1 MQKAYIPFTFLLLIA
16 ACNAFSQTQTEKQL
30 ALQYFQAQEY
40 DKAVVLYE
48 RFFNRSGLT
57 YYYNYYLNCLLKL
70 NEHKTAEKLVK
81 KQIKKNPDP
90 QIFIVDLGYVY
101 TNAGEIEKAKQQYER
116 AVKEVPADRPRIIEL
131 ANAFLTKNVTDY
143 AINTYLKGRK
153 ILKGSYL
160 FHLEIANVYSRAGKF
175 NMMIQEYLDLLLE
188 DPSYLHQ
195 VQNILQYRVFEDQ
208 GNKNAGKLNNFLLIR
223 IQKHPGK
230 HVFSEM
236 LIWYYLQKKNFESA
250 FTFAKALDKRLK
262 EDGKRIMDLAKLSTS
277 SAYYDVAISCYK
289 YVCDKGRGSPYYI
302 NSRIEMMDVI
312 NTKIISSSYTMQ
324 DLLDLEK
331 NYLLTIDELGKTTR
345 IIPLLRGQA
354 HLQAFYLHN
363 TDEAISILEE
373 TILMPRIRPKDKAA
387 CKIEL
392 ADILLLVGDVW
403 EASLYYSQVEK
414 AFKHDPIGHDAK
426 FKNARLYFYK
436 GEFKW
441 SQAQLDVLKASTS
454 KLIAN
459 DAMDLSL
466 LISDNTALDT
476 TTEALF
482 TYAAADLLSFQNKD
496 SAAIE
501 KLDSILIAFPGHSL
515 TDEIYYRKSEIYLKG
530 KIYKKAAVQL
540 QLIIDYHLGDILGDN
555 AIYKLAYM
563 NEIYFK
569 DKEKAMELY
578 QDLMVTFP
586 GSLFVVEARKKFRML
601 RGDKIN

>member
-1 MQKAYIPFTFLLLIA
+1 MKKAFIIFMLPLLIGVG
-16 ACNAFSQTQTEKQL
+16 NAFSQIQTEKQL
-30 ALQYFQAQEY
+30 ALQYYQAQEY
-40 DKAVVLYE
+40 DKAVVLYSQL
-48 RFFNRSGLT
+48 FNKSNLS

-81 KQIKKNPDP
+81 KQIKKNPKT
-90 QIFIVDLGYVY
+90 QNFIVDLGYVY
-101 TNAGEIEKAKQQYER
+101 ANAGEAEKSKQQYDR
-116 AVKEVPADRPRIIEL
+116 AVKEVSGERSTIIGL
-131 ANAFLTKNVTDY
+131 ANAFLAKNVTDY
-143 AINTYLKGRK
+143 AISTYLKGRK
-153 ILKGSYL
+153 ALRGSYL
-160 FHLEIANVYSRAGKF
+160 FHLELANVYSRAGKF
-175 NMMIQEYLDLLLE
+175 NLMIQEYLDLLLAE
-188 DPSYLHQ
+188 PSYLRQ
-195 VQNILQYRVFEDQ
+195 VQNILQYRVFEDP
-208 GNKNAGKLNNFLLIR
+208 GNKNAEKLNNLLLIR

-250 FTFAKALDKRLK
+250 FTFARALDKRLK
-262 EDGKRIMDLAKLSTS
+262 EDGKRIMDLAKLSST
-277 SAYYDVAISCYK
+277 SAYYDVAIACYK
-289 YVCDKGRGSPYYI
+289 YVCEKGKGSPYYI

-312 NTKIISSSYTMQ
+312 NTKITTSSYTQ
-324 DLLDLEK
+324 QNLLDLEK
-331 NYLLTIDELGKTTR
+331 NYLLTIEELGKTSRT
-345 IIPLLRGQA
+345 IPLLRGQA
-354 HLQAFYLHN
+354 HLKAFYLHN

-373 TILMPRIRPKDKAA
+373 TILMPRIKPKDKAA

-414 AFKHDPIGHDAK
+414 AFKHDPIGHAAK

-459 DAMDLSL
+459 DAMELSL

-476 TTEALF
+476 TTEALL

-501 KLDSILIAFPGHSL
+501 KLDSVLLTFPGHSL

-530 KIYKKAAVQL
+530 RNYEKAAAQL
-540 QLIIDYHLGDILGDN
+540 QLIIANHLGDILGDN
-555 AIYKLAYM
+555 ALFRLAFM
-563 NEIYFK
+563 NEMHFK

-578 QDLMVTFP
+578 QELMVTFP
-586 GSLFVVEARKKFRML
+586 GSLYVVEARKRFRML